1 MWLADCHVH
10 SHHSVDG
17 SRRLE
22 DYCRAAVAGGLKA
35 IIFTEHYDLN
45 PVTEGFNHL
54 HFARYAQEVEA
65 VRQKFAGRLEIG
77 LGLELGEPH
86 LYAGAID
93 AFLSGKK
100 VDFLLGS
107 VHWVGEKALHL
118 DYGQGCSAEE
128 AYQRYFE
135 EVLRA
140 VQAGN
145 FHVLAHLDLLKRY
158 LGHQSPLETE
168 HFREIITAIL
178 QEAISRGIGLEVN
191 TSGLRQGLADTLPGL
206 MVLKWYRDLGG
217 EIVTLGSDAHR
228 PEDVG
233 AGLATGLNTLAAAGF
248 TRAGYYQD
256 GQVRMNTSVAK

>member
-1 MWLADCHVH
+1 MVLADCHVH

-22 DYCRAAVAGGLKA
+22 DYCRAAVAAGLTG
-35 IIFTEHYDLN
+35 ITFTEHYDLN
-45 PVTEGFNHL
+45 PAAEGFNHL

-86 LYAGAID
+86 LYHEAIGT
-93 AFLSGKK
+93 FLLGKK

-118 DYGQGCSAEE
+118 DYGRDCSGEE
-128 AYQRYFE
+128 AYQKYFE

-158 LGHQSPLETE
+158 LSRKCPLDVER
-168 HFREIITAIL
+168 FREIITAIL
-178 QEAISRGIGLEVN
+178 QEALSRGIGLEVN
-191 TSGLRQGLADTLPGL
+191 TSGIRQGLGDTLPGL
-206 MVLKWYRDLGG
+206 TILRWYRDLGG

-233 AGLATGLNTLAAAGF
+233 ADLSTGLDILSAAGF
-248 TRAGYYQD
+248 TRAGYYQN
-256 GQVRMNTSVAK
+256 GQARMYILT